1 MSAASHAALRPRL
14 ITLRWTLDALIS
26 HWRRKPLQFAALF
39 VGLALATAL
48 WSGVQGLNAQARQNY
63 AEASALLG
71 GAETVSVARPEGG
84 VFDQQAFVDLRL
96 AGWRVSPVLEGR
108 VRVGE
113 RIWRVVGLDP
123 ITLPASGALAGIGAA
138 EGGDAGALLGAPR
151 AAFAAPETVADFTE
165 AHGETAV
172 AATGART
179 PPLQAREGVAPSTL
193 VMDVGEAQRLLARPG
208 ALSRL
213 IAPAGAAPDAP
224 ALAGTGLSVQ
234 ADPAGEDLS
243 RLTDSFHLNLTAFGL
258 LAFVVGLFIAHAAIG
273 LAFEQRLPA
282 LRTLRACGVSAS
294 ALAGALL
301 VELIAFALV
310 AGLAG
315 MIGGYVIAAALLP
328 DVAASLRGLYGA
340 PVGGALRLEPS
351 WWLAGMGMSLAGA
364 LAAAGASLWQAARL
378 PVLAPAQPFAWFTAH
393 QKRIKLQAGVGI
405 GLLALA
411 AMTARA
417 GDGLLAGFVIL
428 GCLLLGAALL
438 LPGVL
443 SSVLAFG
450 AARARAPLTRWL
462 FADGRQA
469 LSGLS
474 LALMALMLALAA
486 NIGVGTM
493 VGGFRTAF
501 TGWLENR
508 LAAEIYVRR
517 LDADE
522 RVALEARAG
531 AMEEITAILPA
542 FSVDLRLDGWPSEL
556 LGQIDH
562 ATYRDAWPLIEGAPG
577 MWEAYAAGEGALIS
591 EQLARRLGLRLGDV
605 LEAPTPSGRW
615 RLEVVGIHP
624 DYGNPRGQAVV
635 LADALTARF
644 PDAEAGSYGLR
655 IAEGRTQ
662 DALATLRADPALA
675 EVEMVDQETVK
686 RFSLDIF
693 EKTFAVTNALN
704 ALTLGVAGV
713 ALLTSLATLGAMR
726 LPQLAP
732 LWAMGLTRRKL
743 AAVELA
749 RTLALAFAT
758 ALCAIPL
765 GLGLAWVLVAV
776 VNVQAFG
783 WRLPFAVFP
792 LQWAQLTLLAL
803 LTAAL
808 ASAPPILRLA
818 RIAPAKLLGVFAN
831 ER

>member
-1 MSAASHAALRPRL
+1 MNGRWQV
-14 ITLRWTLDALIS
+14 LRWTLATLAS

-48 WSGVQGLNAQARQNY
+48 WSGVQGLNAQARQSY
-63 AEASALLG
+63 AEAAALLG
-71 GAETVSVARPEGG
+71 GAQTVSVARPEGG
-84 VFDQQAFVDLRL
+84 TFDQGLYVDLRL
-96 AGWRVSPVLEGR
+96 QGWTVSPVLEGR

-113 RIWRVVGLDP
+113 RLWRVVGLDP
-123 ITLPASGALAGIGAA
+123 VTLPASGALAGIGAA
-138 EGGDAGALLGAPR
+138 EGGDAGVLLGRPR
-151 AAFAAPETVADFTE
+151 AALVSPDTLAEFEALYEDAP
-165 AHGETAV
+165 V
-172 AATGART
+172 AATGEAV
-179 PPLQAREGVAPSTL
+179 PPLRARDGVAPATL
-193 VMDVGEAQRLLARPG
+193 VMDVGAAQRLLDRPG

-213 IAPAGAAPDAP
+213 IAPAGRAPDAA

-273 LAFEQRLPA
+273 LAFEQRLPT

-301 VELIAFALV
+301 AELVAFAMA
-310 AGLAG
+310 AGVAG

-340 PVGGALRLEPS
+340 PVGGALRLDPA
-351 WWLAGMGMSLAGA
+351 WWLSGLGMSLLGA
-364 LAAAGASLWQAARL
+364 LAAAGVSLWQAARL
-378 PVLAPAQPFAWFTAH
+378 PVLAPAQPFAWFGAH
-393 QKRIKLQAGVGI
+393 RKRIRLQAWGGVA
-405 GLLALA
+405 LMALA
-411 AMTARA
+411 AMVGRA
-417 GDGLLAGFVIL
+417 GDGLLAGFFIL
-428 GCLLLGAALL
+428 GALLLGAALL

-443 SSVLAFG
+443 SAVLGWG
-450 AARARAPLTRWL
+450 AERAKGPLTRWL

-493 VGGFRTAF
+493 VGGFREAF

-517 LDADE
+517 LDAEE
-522 RVALEARAG
+522 RRVFEARVGDIADV
-531 AMEEITAILPA
+531 TAILPA
-542 FSVDLRLDGWPSEL
+542 RNVDLRLNGWPSEL
-556 LGQIDH
+556 LGHVDH
-562 ATYRDAWPLIEGAPG
+562 ATYRDAWPVIEAAPE
-577 MWEAYAAGEGALIS
+577 MWETYARGEGALVS
-591 EQLARRLGLRLGDV
+591 EQLARRLKLRLGDA
-605 LEAPTPSGRW
+605 LEVPTPQGPW
-615 RLEVVGIHP
+615 RLEVVGVHP
-624 DYGNPRGQAVV
+624 DYGNPKGQAVV
-635 LADALTARF
+635 LHDALVARF
-644 PDAEAGSYGLR
+644 PEAEAGSYALR
-655 IAEGRTQ
+655 VTPGRTE
-662 DALATLRADPALA
+662 AVLTALRADPALA
-675 EVEMVDQETVK
+675 EIEMVDQGMVK
-686 RFSLDIF
+686 GFSLDIF
-693 EKTFAVTNALN
+693 DKTFAVTNALN

-743 AAVELA
+743 ATMELG
-749 RTLALAFAT
+749 RTLALAFLT

-765 GLGLAWVLVAV
+765 GVGLAWVLVAV

-792 LQWAQLTLLAL
+792 GQWAQLTLLAL
-803 LTAAL
+803 VTAAV
-808 ASAPPILRLA
+808 ASVPPILRLA
-818 RIAPAKLLGVFAN
+818 RIAPTQLLGAFAN